1 MSYLHKNLQLFVG
14 ENMPYLHKNLQ
25 LFVGEPMS
33 YLRYLC
39 LVAYRGVQHI
49 LFCVFVLFF
58 FVLITT
64 CCQFLWIVHS

>member
-39 LVAYRGVQHI
+39 LVAYRGV
-49 LFCVFVLFF
+49 
-58 FVLITT
+58 
-64 CCQFLWIVHS
+64 

>member
-1 MSYLHKNLQLFVG
+1 MPYLHKNLQLFVG

-39 LVAYRGVQHI
+39 LVAYRGV
-49 LFCVFVLFF
+49 
-58 FVLITT
+58 
-64 CCQFLWIVHS
+64 